1 MMPVADQVML
11 VTTGLALGIDI
22 VTQRRAAMVDPFAQ
36 DGDDRLVQRCGLSTS
51 DPAQARVDSGS
62 EAGLVGIDVPDAGDG
77 PLAEELSLQLAP
89 TGPEGSVE
97 VFGGELVA
105 ERLRA
110 DLGEDPL
117 VFSVVSDADPA
128 EPADVAEAQHRRVIE
143 GPPGSQVGV
152 VEVGAG
158 DELAG
163 HAEVDDQLAVVIEID
178 EQELAPPAECLDGGG
193 NGFHRGGEFGRGV
206 AAGGDDATAHQAWF
220 ELAADGLD
228 LGQLWHGVTIAS
240 GPVSDGS
247 AFDDI
252 IAAAA
257 VLGDIDDVAR
267 VEAWGSS
274 ALSVWRE
281 SESASDIDIELV
293 DWLVG
298 RGDQRAA
305 LVLLSIADALGLDET
320 VRSPA
325 RACLDPAPGW
335 VDHIGSAEPTRAWE
349 IADGDERSIGIGFAH
364 SDGSEMSLLADIDS
378 EGLAALV
385 VAPGPE
391 ELFAEAED
399 VVAPLH
405 LDLTDS
411 ATAIVEAWR
420 RGRDRKAAVSET
432 VMVNH
437 MVALRRLGQVLGE
450 PLDDLLHI
458 TDPPAEQDGLT
469 SSERSDLDAWAI
481 ATLDSAI
488 GRSADGEISV
498 DAELVDP
505 FTVGGRAGYP
515 AEERE
520 AFSALEWAD
529 WLGAVIGLVRAGPG
543 VDCSASALVDHVNRC
558 PEITSTVP
566 KKDRPYYEW
575 AWQHVVL
582 LWQRH
587 DLVDDERRLTEF
599 GAQTLPK
606 LLARAW
612 RPQ

>member
-1 MMPVADQVML
+1 
-11 VTTGLALGIDI
+11 
-22 VTQRRAAMVDPFAQ
+22 
-36 DGDDRLVQRCGLSTS
+36 
-51 DPAQARVDSGS
+51 
-62 EAGLVGIDVPDAGDG
+62 
-77 PLAEELSLQLAP
+77 
-89 TGPEGSVE
+89 
-97 VFGGELVA
+97 
-105 ERLRA
+105 
-110 DLGEDPL
+110 
-117 VFSVVSDADPA
+117 
-128 EPADVAEAQHRRVIE
+128 
-143 GPPGSQVGV
+143 
-152 VEVGAG
+152 
-158 DELAG
+158 
-163 HAEVDDQLAVVIEID
+163 
-178 EQELAPPAECLDGGG
+178 
-193 NGFHRGGEFGRGV
+193 
-206 AAGGDDATAHQAWF
+206 
-220 ELAADGLD
+220 
-228 LGQLWHGVTIAS
+228 
-240 GPVSDGS
+240 VSDGS

-298 RGDQRAA
+298 RGDQPAA

-320 VRSPA
+320 IRSQA
-325 RACLDPAPGW
+325 RERLDPAPGW

-349 IADGDERSIGIGFAH
+349 IAEGDERSIGIGFAH

-385 VAPGPE
+385 VAPGPD

-399 VVAPLH
+399 VVAPMH
-405 LDLTDS
+405 LDVSDA
-411 ATAIVEAWR
+411 ATAMVEGWR
-420 RGRDRKAAVSET
+420 RGRGTEASIPET
-432 VMVNH
+432 VLVNH
-437 MVALRRLGQVLGE
+437 MVALRRLERVLGE
-450 PLDDLLHI
+450 PLDDLRHI
-458 TDPPAEQDGLT
+458 IEPPVEQDGLT
-469 SSERSDLDAWAI
+469 PSERSDLDAWAI

-488 GRSADGEISV
+488 GHAADGEISV

-505 FTVGGRAGYP
+505 FTVAGRARYP

-529 WLGAVIGLVRAGPG
+529 WLGAVIGLVRGGPG

-587 DLVDDERRLTEF
+587 GLVDDERRLTEF
-599 GAQTLPK
+599 GAQTLPT